1 MCFLF
6 DCKISK
12 KNQIPLLS
20 IINEK
25 KRLFLFKEIIY
36 LCGCE
41 CLNGT
46 YLVVLGALCL
56 TLRLLQWGKFFSLD
70 EPTITS
76 LSCL

>member
-25 KRLFLFKEIIY
+25 KRLFLFKEIVIFVVV
-36 LCGCE
+36 
-41 CLNGT
+41 NGFKVD
-46 YLVVLGALCL
+46 YKAAAMGQVLPLG
-56 TLRLLQWGKFFSLD
+56 
-70 EPTITS
+70 
-76 LSCL
+76 